1 MTYHI
6 TVTFTPTNGGI
17 FRAVARH
24 DDSIHGRA
32 TCTSSAR
39 VAANA
44 VIVKT
49 CDLSAAANI
58 REISEAEAHTVP
70 WLKARLAKLKTK
82 HPVHHFTCE
91 YLH

>member
-44 VIVKT
+44 VIAKT
-49 CDLSAAANI
+49 CDLQAAANI
-58 REISEAEAHTVP
+58 REISEAEAHTIP
-70 WLKARLAKLKTK
+70 WLKARLSRLKTK
-82 HPVHHFTCE
+82 HKVHHYVCV